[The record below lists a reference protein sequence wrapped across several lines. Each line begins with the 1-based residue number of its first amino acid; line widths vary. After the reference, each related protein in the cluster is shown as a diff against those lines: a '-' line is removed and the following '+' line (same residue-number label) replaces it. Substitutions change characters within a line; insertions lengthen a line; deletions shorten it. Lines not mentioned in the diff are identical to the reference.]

1 MTKITLSIIK
11 KLFLR
16 FGVLILLLANSNSAN
31 DTEIGW
37 NDLIPWTA
45 VFTPSEV
52 KFNDKLDGKIVKIP
66 GYIVPLDYSGTGV
79 TEFML
84 VPYVGACIHV
94 PPPPPNQLVYVT
106 TDKPWDTMTLWE
118 PVWVTGEI
126 VIKSQTN
133 EWAETGYEISADKI
147 EFYDY

>member
-11 KLFLR
+11 KLFLS

-52 KFNDKLDGKIVKIP
+52 KFNEKLDGKTVKIP
-66 GYIVPLDYSGTGV
+66 GQ
-79 TEFML
+79 EF
-84 VPYVGACIHV
+84 
-94 PPPPPNQLVYVT
+94 
-106 TDKPWDTMTLWE
+106 
-118 PVWVTGEI
+118 
-126 VIKSQTN
+126 
-133 EWAETGYEISADKI
+133 
-147 EFYDY
+147 

>member
-11 KLFLR
+11 KLLLS
-16 FGVLILLLANSNSAN
+16 FGVLILLLSNSNSAN

-52 KFNDKLDGKIVKIP
+52 KFNEKLDGKTVKIP
-66 GYIVPLDYSGTGV
+66 GYIVPLDHIGFGV
-79 TEFML
+79 VEFML
-84 VPYVGACIHV
+84 VPFIGACIHV
-94 PPPPPNQLVYVT
+94 PPPPPNQLIYVT
-106 TDKPWDTMTLWE
+106 TKEPWDAMTLWE
-118 PVWVTGEI
+118 PIWVTGTII
-126 VIKSQTN
+126 VKAQTN
-133 EWAETGYEISADKI
+133 IWAETGYQISADEI